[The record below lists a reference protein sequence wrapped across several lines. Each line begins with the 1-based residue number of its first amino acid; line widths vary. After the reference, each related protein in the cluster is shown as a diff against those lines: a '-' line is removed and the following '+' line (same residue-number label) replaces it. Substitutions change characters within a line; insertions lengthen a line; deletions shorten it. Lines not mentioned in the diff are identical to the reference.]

1 MDCLVILTILTFFS
15 EKNITAINAVMSCH
29 TSLLPCFVV
38 VEETERES
46 NDNNYQV
53 EGSLLGK
60 NKIDRN

>member
-1 MDCLVILTILTFFS
+1 
-15 EKNITAINAVMSCH
+15 MSCH